1 MKVKD
6 LLQEKGREIITIGAD
21 SSIVEASSKMV
32 QRNVG
37 ALLVEGEGGR
47 LVGLITERDI
57 VKILS
62 KTECELKDLTVK
74 DIMVKSEN
82 LLVAEP
88 EDEIEYVMAVMI
100 QNAVRHIPIVEKGD
114 LTGII
119 SIRDVVKTHVRK
131 LKAEIH
137 FLKEYISDKYA

>member
-21 SSIVEASSKMV
+21 SSITEASAKMV
-32 QRNVG
+32 QRNIG
-37 ALLVEGEGGR
+37 ALLVEDGGR
-47 LVGLITERDI
+47 LAGLITERDV
-57 VKILS
+57 VKILA
-62 KTECELKDLTVK
+62 KTEGDMKGLAVR
-74 DIMVKSEN
+74 DIMVSSEN

-88 EDEIEYVMAVMI
+88 EDEVEYVMAVMI
-100 QNAVRHIPIVEKGD
+100 QNAIRHIPIVEKGD
-114 LTGII
+114 LIGII

-137 FLKEYISDKYA
+137 FLKEYISDKYT

>member
-6 LLQEKGREIITIGAD
+6 ILNEKGRELITIGANVP
-21 SSIVEASSKMV
+21 IVDAAQRMM
-32 QRNVG
+32 QRNIG
-37 ALLVEGEGGR
+37 ALMVEDEGR

-57 VKILS
+57 VKVLA
-62 KTECELKDLTVK
+62 KTEGVMNNLKVK
-74 DIMVKSEN
+74 DIMVNSEN

-88 EDEIEYVMAVMI
+88 DDEVEYVMAVMI
-100 QNAVRHIPIVEKGD
+100 QNAIRHMPIVERSE
-114 LTGII
+114 LIGII

-137 FLKEYISDKYA
+137 FLKEYISDKYV